1 MEQKKK
7 ALGRG
12 LEQLFDTEVLDFDS
26 FESNILDS
34 TKESDIKEIPLD
46 EIRSNPY
53 QPRKT
58 FDQNALEEL
67 AESIKNY
74 GVFQPIIVKK
84 SIKGYDLV
92 AGERR
97 VKASRLAGMK
107 TIPAIVKDFSDEM
120 MREIALLENLQR
132 ENLTSIELAWA
143 YKGIIDTLHIR
154 QEDLAVKLGKS
165 RSHITNTLGLLRL
178 PESVQN
184 MVLNGSIS
192 MAHARELSKIEDDN
206 LICEYADKI
215 VNNNIPVDFNNYK
228 IVQISDFHNN
238 QSNTL
243 TNDLIKEIEK
253 QKPNIIVVTGDFID
267 SNKTNVEVAM
277 NFIKKIN
284 AVAPIYYVSGN
295 HEASV
300 KSYTKIKEQLAENKV
315 VILEN
320 KKEELKINESSIN
333 LIGID
338 DPRMAHES
346 FISDSEIVKVE
357 LDNTKYNGDKYNI
370 LLSHRPELFD
380 TYVEKKIDLIL
391 TGHAHGGQIRIPFI
405 GGIIAPN
412 QGFFPKY
419 TSGVIEKN
427 KTTMVVSR
435 GIGNSIIPLRI
446 NNRPELVVITLC
458 NK

>member
-1 MEQKKK
+1 METKRR
-7 ALGRG
+7 ALGKG
-12 LEQLFDTEVLDFDS
+12 LEELFNTEQIDINKVEEKIIESTPKNEIVDLDLDQL
-26 FESNILDS
+26 
-34 TKESDIKEIPLD
+34 
-46 EIRSNPY
+46 RSNPY

-206 LICEYADKI
+206 FICEYANKI
-215 VNNNIPVDFNNYK
+215 VNNNISVRELETITRGGDVKKKVPVVRKNKSDNYK
-228 IVQISDFHNN
+228 YLERQVSEYF
-238 QSNTL
+238 
-243 TNDLIKEIEK
+243 
-253 QKPNIIVVTGDFID
+253 G
-267 SNKTNVEVAM
+267 TNV
-277 NFIKKIN
+277 KI
-284 AVAPIYYVSGN
+284 G
-295 HEASV
+295 
-300 KSYTKIKEQLAENKV
+300 
-315 VILEN
+315 N
-320 KKEELKINESSIN
+320 KKLIISFENDYDLNRILDIMGIKINE
-333 LIGID
+333 
-338 DPRMAHES
+338 
-346 FISDSEIVKVE
+346 
-357 LDNTKYNGDKYNI
+357 
-370 LLSHRPELFD
+370 
-380 TYVEKKIDLIL
+380 
-391 TGHAHGGQIRIPFI
+391 
-405 GGIIAPN
+405 
-412 QGFFPKY
+412 
-419 TSGVIEKN
+419 
-427 KTTMVVSR
+427 
-435 GIGNSIIPLRI
+435 
-446 NNRPELVVITLC
+446 
-458 NK
+458 